1 MKIPVVI
8 TSGDPAG
15 VGPELCLDLLARPGS
30 VPLTVVGDRRI
41 LAERAEM
48 VGATFAAADFER
60 APDSLRSV
68 LHCAADFAV
77 VAGRPA
83 ADTAR
88 HALRQLDIAAGGC
101 QSGRFRAMTTAPVSK
116 SAMRDAGIA
125 FTGITEYL
133 ADAAKVSRAVMLMA
147 SPKMR
152 VALATTHIPL
162 AEVPRAVTRAGLL
175 ETLAILDSELR
186 AKFTNGRAPVIKVAG
201 LNPHAGENGHC
212 GREEIEVIIPAVAEA
227 QRRGIAAD
235 GPFPADA
242 LFTEKFLAKT
252 DCCLAMYHDQAL
264 PVFKRADFDNG
275 VNVTLG
281 LPYVRVSPDHGVA
294 ADIAGRGT
302 ARPHSMR
309 AALALALKMTEPKT
323 DGAK

>member
-15 VGPELCLDLLARPGS
+15 VGPELCLDLLSRPGS
-30 VPLTVVGDRRI
+30 VPLAVVGDRRL
-41 LAERAEM
+41 LAERAKA
-48 VGATFAAADFER
+48 VGAPFAADDFENAPNARR
-60 APDSLRSV
+60 AV
-68 LHCAADFAV
+68 LHCPAGFAA
-77 VAGRPA
+77 VAGRPGPE
-83 ADTAR
+83 TAR
-88 HALRQLDIAAGGC
+88 HALRQLNIAAEGC
-101 QSGRFRAMTTAPVSK
+101 QSGRFRAMVTAPVSK
-116 SAMRDAGIA
+116 AAMRDAGIA
-125 FTGITEYL
+125 FTGITEHL
-133 ADAAKVSRAVMLMA
+133 ASAAKVPRAVMLMA

-152 VALATTHIPL
+152 AALATTHIPL

-186 AKFTNGRAPVIKVAG
+186 AKFTNGRAPNIKVAG

-212 GREEIEVIIPAVAEA
+212 GREEIEVIIPAIAEA
-227 QRRGIAAD
+227 RKRGVAAE
-235 GPFPADA
+235 GPFPADT
-242 LFTEKFLAKT
+242 LFTKQSLLET

-281 LPYVRVSPDHGVA
+281 LPYVRVSPDHGIA

-302 ARPHSMR
+302 VRPHSMR
-309 AALALALKMTEPKT
+309 AALALALKMTAPQAE
-323 DGAK
+323 GGQ